1 MNNGCGDAGVRSGI
15 KGEETTL
22 CPRRPLGLFQTG
34 VPDGHLS
41 PSQMS
46 APLSTRCSK
55 HPMLSRELNVPRR
68 QDDKRAVFR
77 GELRA
82 LGGTPAMRLGSGED
96 SPEGRG
102 HQQMPDRE
110 KGLAASPRSLQP
122 RSQPWA
128 PFQGREP
135 AERGARKTGGSAGPS
150 LHCSI
155 LDSGVHSEQQKSLPA

>member
-1 MNNGCGDAGVRSGI
+1 
-15 KGEETTL
+15 
-22 CPRRPLGLFQTG
+22 
-34 VPDGHLS
+34 
-41 PSQMS
+41 MS

-96 SPEGRG
+96 GPEGRG

-110 KGLAASPRSLQP
+110 KGLAASPRPLQP
-122 RSQPWA
+122 RSQPW
-128 PFQGREP
+128 PPIRGGEP
-135 AERGARKTGGSAGPS
+135 AERGGQENRRQCRSFPSLQHPGSRGPFRATEIPPCLTGACVTHAGPAHTHTHT
-150 LHCSI
+150 LAAD
-155 LDSGVHSEQQKSLPA
+155 LGVPEPVPPFWRG